1 MYCWS
6 ASYNAILWQIRQ
18 NPKMKS
24 CLPIF
29 AAACWL
35 AVCTAAASAQ
45 RPTAAPAPGQ
55 ADGGNS
61 GEALLERAMLAVE
74 SAPSLTAKV
83 RHMVDLGN
91 RRLVGTGAYLQQGRG
106 PTRALRFELEY
117 QDVSQPS
124 RIEQIC
130 DGANLWLYQQLSGEE
145 NLSWVDMLRLARARP
160 KTAPT
165 SQLSPWNMVGGLPRM
180 LAGLQ
185 GAFLFGPVTEARLE
199 DVRAYSTEGAWE
211 PARLMQLLPE
221 QQEAIRAGQGV
232 DLSKLVANLPDR
244 IVLYAGCDDF
254 IPYRIEYWRSS
265 PPGNGDAAQDPGKLI
280 ALLELYE
287 LRIAGQIDP
296 QQFVCRHGNL
306 KPADKTLE
314 YLDKLGLEEVV
325 PAGAARGTMRRR

>member
-1 MYCWS
+1 
-6 ASYNAILWQIRQ
+6 
-18 NPKMKS
+18 MKS

-29 AAACWL
+29 AVACWL

-45 RPTAAPAPGQ
+45 PPGAAPAPGQ
-55 ADGGNS
+55 AAAGNS

-74 SAPSLTAKV
+74 SVPSLAAKV

-117 QDVSQPS
+117 QDVTRPA

-145 NLSWVDMLRLARARP
+145 TLSWVDMLRLARARP
-160 KTAPT
+160 KSAPT

-180 LAGLQ
+180 LTGLQ
-185 GAFLFGPVTEARLE
+185 SAFLFGPVSEARLE
-199 DVRAYSTEGAWE
+199 DVRAYSAEGAWE
-211 PARLMQLLPE
+211 SARLVELLPE

-244 IVLYAGCDDF
+244 IVLYTGCDDF

-265 PPGNGDAAQDPGKLI
+265 PQGKSGAAQVGDRLI

-287 LRIAGQIDP
+287 LRIGSQIDP

-306 KPADKTLE
+306 KPTDKTIE

>member
-1 MYCWS
+1 
-6 ASYNAILWQIRQ
+6 
-18 NPKMKS
+18 
-24 CLPIF
+24 
-29 AAACWL
+29 
-35 AVCTAAASAQ
+35 
-45 RPTAAPAPGQ
+45 
-55 ADGGNS
+55 
-61 GEALLERAMLAVE
+61 MLAVE

-106 PTRALRFELEY
+106 PTRALRFELAY
-117 QDVSQPS
+117 QDVARPS

-130 DGANLWLYQQLSGEE
+130 DGANLWLYEQLSGEE

-160 KTAPT
+160 KTAPPAP
-165 SQLSPWNMVGGLPRM
+165 LAPWNMVGGLPRM
-180 LAGLQ
+180 LTGLQ
-185 GAFLFGPVTEARLE
+185 AAFLFGPVTEARLE
-199 DVRAYSTEGAWE
+199 EVRAFSTEGVWE
-211 PARLMQLLPE
+211 PGRLMQLLPE
-221 QQEAIRAGQGV
+221 QHEAIRAGQGV
-232 DLSKLVANLPDR
+232 DLSKLVGNLPDR
-244 IVLYAGCDDF
+244 IVLYTGCDDF

-265 PPGNGDAAQDPGKLI
+265 PPGKGGAAQDGGKLI

-306 KPADKTLE
+306 KPADKTVE